1 MSKNNKNK
9 ELQNNIKVIL
19 LGEAGVGKTSIILR
33 YIQNKFNP
41 SQTSTFGA
49 TYLIKDIERGNNKY
63 KLYVWDTTGQEKY
76 HSVTKLF
83 VQNANIVILVYSIN
97 DINSFKALD
106 YWRKTIK
113 EMLGD
118 NFILAIAGNKY
129 DLINSM
135 SEEEVEKALVPEEK
149 VVEYA
154 KENDSLFKLVSAKE
168 DGVGING
175 LFDMVVDA
183 YLNKNKGKNVNENDS
198 IQIDRKKNRKKDNKK
213 SCCS

>member
-1 MSKNNKNK
+1 MSKNDKTK
-9 ELQNNIKVIL
+9 EIQNNIKVIL

-183 YLNKNKGKNVNENDS
+183 YINKNKGKNVNENDS

>member
-9 ELQNNIKVIL
+9 ELQNNIKAIL

-183 YLNKNKGKNVNENDS
+183 YINKNKGKNVNENDS

>member
-1 MSKNNKNK
+1 
-9 ELQNNIKVIL
+9 
-19 LGEAGVGKTSIILR
+19 
-33 YIQNKFNP
+33 
-41 SQTSTFGA
+41 
-49 TYLIKDIERGNNKY
+49 
-63 KLYVWDTTGQEKY
+63 
-76 HSVTKLF
+76 
-83 VQNANIVILVYSIN
+83 
-97 DINSFKALD
+97 
-106 YWRKTIK
+106 
-113 EMLGD
+113 MLGD

-168 DGVGING
+168 EGVGING

-183 YLNKNKGKNVNENDS
+183 YINKNKGKNVNENDS

>member
-9 ELQNNIKVIL
+9 ELQNNIKAIL

-135 SEEEVEKALVPEEK
+135 TEEEEKALVPEEK

-183 YLNKNKGKNVNENDS
+183 YINKNKGKNVNENDS

>member
-9 ELQNNIKVIL
+9 ELQNNIKAIL
-19 LGEAGVGKTSIILR
+19 LGEAGVGKTSIIFR
-33 YIQNKFNP
+33 YTQNKFNP

-49 TYLIKDIERGNNKY
+49 TYLIKDIERGDNKY
-63 KLYVWDTTGQEKY
+63 KLFVWDTTGQEKY

-183 YLNKNKGKNVNENDS
+183 YINKNKGKNVNENDS
-198 IQIDRKKNRKKDNKK
+198 IQIDRKKSRKKDNKK
-213 SCCS
+213 NCCS

>member
-135 SEEEVEKALVPEEK
+135 TEEEEKALVPEEK

-183 YLNKNKGKNVNENDS
+183 YINKNKGKNVIENDS

>member
-1 MSKNNKNK
+1 
-9 ELQNNIKVIL
+9 
-19 LGEAGVGKTSIILR
+19 
-33 YIQNKFNP
+33 
-41 SQTSTFGA
+41 
-49 TYLIKDIERGNNKY
+49 
-63 KLYVWDTTGQEKY
+63 
-76 HSVTKLF
+76 
-83 VQNANIVILVYSIN
+83 
-97 DINSFKALD
+97 
-106 YWRKTIK
+106 
-113 EMLGD
+113 MLGD

-149 VVEYA
+149 VVEYS

-183 YLNKNKGKNVNENDS
+183 YINKNKGKNVNENDS

>member
-1 MSKNNKNK
+1 MSKNDKTK
-9 ELQNNIKVIL
+9 EIQNNIKVIL

-135 SEEEVEKALVPEEK
+135 TEEEEKALVPEEK

-183 YLNKNKGKNVNENDS
+183 YINKNKGKNVNENDS
-198 IQIDRKKNRKKDNKK
+198 IKIDRKKSRKKDNKK

>member
-1 MSKNNKNK
+1 MSKNDKTK
-9 ELQNNIKVIL
+9 EIKNNIKVIS
-19 LGEAGVGKTSIILR
+19 LGEDGVGKTSIILR

-183 YLNKNKGKNVNENDS
+183 YINKNKGKNVNENDS